1 MKKEKQILIIKK
13 EPGQPAEVVSRFDN
27 TLEAFWRAV
36 GGYIET
42 VTLASDLCLIC
53 NEEGRLQGLPYNT
66 TVCGVSFVGPVLAV
80 GVKGEEFASV
90 KGRMVPM
97 VIQMLNGKAAE
108 PC

>member
-1 MKKEKQILIIKK
+1 MREKKILIVKK
-13 EPGQPAEVVSRFDN
+13 EPGQPAQVVPGFDN
-27 TLEAFWRAV
+27 TLEAFQRAV

-53 NEEGRLQGLPYNT
+53 NEEGRLRGLPYNT
-66 TVCGVSFVGPVLAV
+66 TVCGESFVGPVLAV
-80 GVKGEEFASV
+80 GVKGEEFSSV

-97 VIQMLNGKAAE
+97 VMQLLNGKAAG